1 MRSEKEVNRAVEQYA
16 DLIQRICFYHLK
28 NRADTEDVFQNVFMK
43 YMLYEGNFR
52 DQEHEKAWLIRVS
65 VNACKDLLKSFFR
78 RSVVSLETVYE
89 MPAAVSDTH
98 REVLEAVLSLPDKY
112 KDPIYL
118 HYYEGYS
125 AAEIGK
131 ILGKKENTVYSLL
144 SRARGILK
152 EKLGGEG
159 IGE

>member
-1 MRSEKEVNRAVEQYA
+1 MRSENEVNRAVEQYA

-43 YMLYEGNFR
+43 YMLYDGIFR
-52 DQEHEKAWLIRVS
+52 DQEHEKAWLVRVS
-65 VNACKDLLKSFFR
+65 VNACKDLMKSFFR
-78 RSVVSLETVYE
+78 RRVVSLETVYD
-89 MPAAVSDTH
+89 MPAEVSDTH

-112 KDPIYL
+112 KDVIYL

-125 AAEIGK
+125 AVEIGH
-131 ILGKKENTVYSLL
+131 IVGKKENTIYSLL
-144 SRARGILK
+144 SRGRGLLK
-152 EKLGGEG
+152 DKLGGDG

>member
-1 MRSEKEVNRAVEQYA
+1 MRSENEVNRAVEQYA

-43 YMLYEGNFR
+43 YMLYDGVFR
-52 DQEHEKAWLIRVS
+52 DQEHEKAWLVRVS
-65 VNACKDLLKSFFR
+65 VNACKDLMKSFFR
-78 RSVVSLETVYE
+78 RRVVSLETVYD
-89 MPAAVSDTH
+89 MPAEVSDTH

-112 KDPIYL
+112 KDVIYL

-125 AAEIGK
+125 AVEIGQ
-131 ILGKKENTVYSLL
+131 IVGKKENTIYSLL
-144 SRARGILK
+144 SRGRGLLK
-152 EKLGGEG
+152 DKLGGDG